1 MGKVL
6 IVDNGGQYVHR
17 IWRSLRE
24 IGVESEIVRPEDVQ
38 VKLFSVPGIQSSECP
53 VLGPQSPGDPRPK
66 TQDRIIGL
74 ILSGGPTSVYEDDL
88 GLSKELLNLTIPIL
102 GICWGHQFIA
112 HSLGGKVKYGDK
124 GEYGH
129 SIVKVDEADA
139 ILKGM
144 PAEFQA
150 WVSHRDEVVEVPPG
164 FKSLAHSD
172 TCAIEAMRHKEKP
185 VFGVQFHPEVFHT
198 QDGKIVLKNF
208 VEVCKDDD

>member
-1 MGKVL
+1 MEKIL

-24 IGVESEIVRPEDVQ
+24 IGVESEIIRPA
-38 VKLFSVPGIQSSECP
+38 SA
-53 VLGPQSPGDPRPK
+53 R
-66 TQDRIIGL
+66 DRLEAEKPAGL

-88 GLSKELLNLTIPIL
+88 GLSQELLDLTIPIL

-112 HSLGGKVKYGDK
+112 HSLGGKVRHGDR

-129 SIVKVDEADA
+129 SVVIVDDEDE
-139 ILKGM
+139 ILRGM
-144 PAEFQA
+144 PERFRA
-150 WVSHRDEVVEVPPG
+150 WVSHRDEVAALPPD
-164 FKSLAHSD
+164 FASLAHSES
-172 TCAIEAMRHKEKP
+172 CGIEAMRHKKKP

-208 VEVCKDDD
+208 TSICNRGR

>member
-1 MGKVL
+1 MTKKIL

-24 IGVESEIVRPEDVQ
+24 IGVESEIIKPETVNSR
-38 VKLFSVPGIQSSECP
+38 L
-53 VLGPQSPGDPRPK
+53 K
-66 TQDRIIGL
+66 TDNPPGL

-129 SIVKVDEADA
+129 SIVHVDEGDL

-144 PAEFQA
+144 GPDFQA
-150 WVSHRDEVVEVPPG
+150 WVSHRDEVVTLPPD
-164 FKSLAHSD
+164 FIALAHSE
-172 TCAIEAMRHKEKP
+172 TCKIEAMRHKTRP
-185 VFGVQFHPEVFHT
+185 IFGVQFHPEVFHT
-198 QDGKIVLKNF
+198 HNGKLILKNF
-208 VEVCKDDD
+208 TEACNG

>member
-1 MGKVL
+1 MTGKIL

-24 IGVESEIVRPEDVQ
+24 IGQESEIIKPETADARLKTIV
-38 VKLFSVPGIQSSECP
+38 S
-53 VLGPQSPGDPRPK
+53 K
-66 TQDRIIGL
+66 TQDPGPQTDNPIGL

-88 GLSKELLNLTIPIL
+88 GLSKELLNINIPIL

-129 SIVKVDEADA
+129 GEVFVDDEDT

-144 PAEFQA
+144 PKKFQA
-150 WVSHRDEVVEVPPG
+150 WVSHRDEVVALPAG
-164 FKSLAHSD
+164 FKRLAHSE
-172 TCAIEAMRHKEKP
+172 TCSIEAMCNEKARI
-185 VFGVQFHPEVFHT
+185 FGVQFHPEVFHT
-198 QDGKIVLKNF
+198 QDGKLILKNF
-208 VEVCKDDD
+208 ADVCHDQ